1 MPRSRARPIISV
13 LGTKQLP
20 SSQYREPNTS
30 HDLELQETIEKT
42 IDSAPKHRDV
52 GRGGFPQRTIFL
64 KHGTVQNSWQWE
76 TECRNYS
83 HRLSRSILT
92 DCRCLCLLTG
102 TVHSCRSFS
111 RTVTAH
117 SHRLARSKASGQ
129 LTTVVISCVAGARG
143 RTSRHHNLTT
153 SQHYSWHSLKSTEK
167 TLTCTDMKASPTGTH
182 RNCRGSDYSWT
193 HTIFLNGAEHL
204 RACPNLTVQLRVQ
217 HLQTS

>member
-1 MPRSRARPIISV
+1 MSSVSHRLSRSVLTKWHGSFLQSILTDCDGPFSQTVVMYSHRLARPILAV
-13 LGTKQLP
+13 
-20 SSQYREPNTS
+20 
-30 HDLELQETIEKT
+30 
-42 IDSAPKHRDV
+42 
-52 GRGGFPQRTIFL
+52 
-64 KHGTVQNSWQWE
+64 
-76 TECRNYS
+76 YS

-129 LTTVVISCVAGARG
+129 LTTVVNSCVAGASS
-143 RTSRHHNLTT
+143 RTSRQHNLTT

-167 TLTCTDMKASPTGTH
+167 TLTCTDIKASPTGTH

-193 HTIFLNGAEHL
+193 HTIFLNEAEHL
-204 RACPNLTVQLRVQ
+204 RACPNLTVPGVQ